1 MTKAQRHPLSADYR
15 RLTIAGL
22 AFALMAILTG
32 LAFGG
37 WMENGARILAVMA
50 ESGLSWCL

>member
-1 MTKAQRHPLSADYR
+1 MTKAQRHSLSADYR

-22 AFALMAILTG
+22 ALGLIAVLTG

-37 WMENGARILAVMA
+37 WMEKGARILAVMA

>member
-1 MTKAQRHPLSADYR
+1 MT
-15 RLTIAGL
+15 GL
-22 AFALMAILTG
+22 ALGVIAILTG

-37 WMENGARILAVMA
+37 WMEKGARIFAVMA